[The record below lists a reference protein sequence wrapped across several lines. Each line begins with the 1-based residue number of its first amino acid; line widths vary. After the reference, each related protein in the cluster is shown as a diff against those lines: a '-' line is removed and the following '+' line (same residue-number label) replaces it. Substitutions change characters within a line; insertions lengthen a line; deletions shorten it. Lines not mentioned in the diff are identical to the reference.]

1 MKIIE
6 NGTVTSP
13 IGFFGAG
20 AHVGIKKEKIKVYSM
35 QSQCNKRHLHGEI

>member
-20 AHVGIKKEKIKVYSM
+20 AHVGIKKEKTTPINIITGDK
-35 QSQCNKRHLHGEI
+35 QRKTDI